1 MNQTHRSATVVVS
14 IILFVVGLFVGFK
27 LLTASA
33 DTFDAAPTCENRTVA
48 EGEKLT
54 SNLVT
59 VNVYNASQRAGLAN
73 RVGINLQR
81 RGFLAGTVANST
93 SEVKPDAVA
102 ILTDDREDPR
112 VKLVAQQFDDVE
124 FSEPDIKIAD
134 GVTVIVG
141 DAFKELVEAPR
152 DIETDRA
159 ITVCVPTVDVDE
171 TS

>member
-1 MNQTHRSATVVVS
+1 MTHTHRGSTIFVS
-14 IILFVVGLFVGFK
+14 IIVFVAGLFVGFK

-81 RGFLAGTVANST
+81 RGFQAGTVANST
-93 SEVKPDAVA
+93 SEVKPDNVA
-102 ILTDDREDPR
+102 ILTDDRDDPR
-112 VKLVAQQFDDVE
+112 VKLVAQQFEDVE

-141 DAFKELVEAPR
+141 DDYQDLVDAPR
-152 DIETDRA
+152 DVESDRA
-159 ITVCVPTVDVDE
+159 ITVCVPTVDVE
-171 TS
+171 GS

>member
-1 MNQTHRSATVVVS
+1 MTRTHRGSTVFVS
-14 IILFVVGLFVGFK
+14 IILFVGGLFLGFK

-54 SNLVT
+54 SNLVK

-81 RGFLAGTVANST
+81 RGFQAGTVANST
-93 SEVKPDAVA
+93 SEVKPDGVAV
-102 ILTDDREDPR
+102 LTDDRDDPR

-141 DAFKELVEAPR
+141 DSYKDLVDASRE
-152 DIETDRA
+152 IETDRA
-159 ITVCVPTVDVDE
+159 ITVCVPTVDVD
-171 TS
+171 SN

>member
-1 MNQTHRSATVVVS
+1 MTQTHRGVTVFVS
-14 IILFVVGLFVGFK
+14 VALFAVGLFVGFK

-33 DTFDAAPTCENRTVA
+33 DTFDEAPTCEDRTVA
-48 EGEKLT
+48 EGDKLT

-93 SEVKPDAVA
+93 SEVKPGSVA
-102 ILTDDREDPR
+102 ILTDDRDDPR
-112 VKLVAQQFDDVE
+112 VKLVAQQFGDGVE
-124 FSEPDIKIAD
+124 YAEPDINAPE

-141 DAFKELVEAPR
+141 DDYKELVEAPR
-152 DIETDRA
+152 DVESDRA
-159 ITVCVPTVDVDE
+159 ITLCVPIVEV
-171 TS
+171 S

>member
-1 MNQTHRSATVVVS
+1 MTKTHRGATIFVSVV
-14 IILFVVGLFVGFK
+14 LLGLGLFVGFK

-33 DTFDAAPTCENRTVA
+33 DTFDPASTCENRSVA

-73 RVGINLQR
+73 RVTINLQR
-81 RGFLAGTVANST
+81 RGFLEGTVANST
-93 SEVKPDAVA
+93 SEVKPGGVA

-112 VKLVAQQFDDVE
+112 VKLVAEQFGDVE
-124 FSEPDIKIAD
+124 FAEPDINAPE

-141 DAFKELVEAPR
+141 DEYKELVEAPR
-152 DIETDRA
+152 DIESDRV
-159 ITVCVPTVDVDE
+159 ITVCVPAVDVP
-171 TS
+171 

>member
-1 MNQTHRSATVVVS
+1 MTRTHRASTIFVAFV
-14 IILFVVGLFVGFK
+14 LFGAGLFVGFK

-33 DTFDAAPTCENRTVA
+33 DTFDEAPTCEDRTIA

-93 SEVKPDAVA
+93 SEVKPGAVA
-102 ILTDDREDPR
+102 ILTDDRDDPR
-112 VKLVAQQFDDVE
+112 VKLVAQQFGTVE
-124 FSEPDIKIAD
+124 FAEPDINAPE

-141 DAFKELVEAPR
+141 DDYRDLVDAPR
-152 DIETDRA
+152 DIESDRT
-159 ITVCVPTVDVDE
+159 ITACVPTVEVP
-171 TS
+171 

>member
-1 MNQTHRSATVVVS
+1 MTETHRGVTIFVSVV
-14 IILFVVGLFVGFK
+14 LFGAGLFVGFK

-33 DTFDAAPTCENRTVA
+33 DTFDEAPTCEDRTVA

-93 SEVKPDAVA
+93 SEVKPGSVA
-102 ILTDDREDPR
+102 ILTDDRDDPR
-112 VKLVAQQFDDVE
+112 VKLVAQQFGDVE
-124 FSEPDIKIAD
+124 FAEPDINAPE

-141 DAFKELVEAPR
+141 DDYKDLVEAPR
-152 DIETDRA
+152 DIESDRT
-159 ITVCVPTVDVDE
+159 ITACVPTVEVP
-171 TS
+171 

>member
-1 MNQTHRSATVVVS
+1 MTETHRGVTIFIS
-14 IILFVVGLFVGFK
+14 IVLFGAGMFVGDK
-27 LLTASA
+27 LHTASA
-33 DTFDAAPTCENRTVA
+33 HTFDEAPTCEDRTVA

-93 SEVKPDAVA
+93 SEVKPGSVA
-102 ILTDDREDPR
+102 ILTDDRDDPR
-112 VKLVAQQFDDVE
+112 VKLVAEQFGDVE
-124 FSEPDIKIAD
+124 FAEPDINAPE

-141 DAFKELVEAPR
+141 DDYKDLVEAPR
-152 DIETDRA
+152 DIESDRT
-159 ITVCVPTVDVDE
+159 ITACVPTVEVP
-171 TS
+171 

>member
-1 MNQTHRSATVVVS
+1 MNHTHRGSTVFVA

-33 DTFDAAPTCENRTVA
+33 DTFDAAPTCENRTIA

-93 SEVKPDAVA
+93 SEVKPEGVA
-102 ILTDDREDPR
+102 ILTDDRDDPR
-112 VKLVAQQFDDVE
+112 VKLVAQQFNDVE
-124 FSEPDIKIAD
+124 FSEPDIKIAE

-141 DAFKELVEAPR
+141 DAYKDLVDASRE
-152 DIETDRA
+152 IESDRA
-159 ITVCVPTVDVDE
+159 ITVCVPIVDVE
-171 TS
+171 SS

>member
-1 MNQTHRSATVVVS
+1 MNRTHGGATIFVS
-14 IILFVVGLFVGFK
+14 IIVFVVGMFVGFK

-81 RGFLAGTVANST
+81 RGFLGRHRGQQHQRGQA
-93 SEVKPDAVA
+93 
-102 ILTDDREDPR
+102 RRRRDPHR
-112 VKLVAQQFDDVE
+112 R
-124 FSEPDIKIAD
+124 P
-134 GVTVIVG
+134 
-141 DAFKELVEAPR
+141 
-152 DIETDRA
+152 
-159 ITVCVPTVDVDE
+159 
-171 TS
+171 

>member
-1 MNQTHRSATVVVS
+1 MTETHRGVTIFIAVV
-14 IILFVVGLFVGFK
+14 LFGAGLFVGFK

-33 DTFDAAPTCENRTVA
+33 DTFDEAPTCEDRTVA

-93 SEVKPDAVA
+93 SEVKPGSVA
-102 ILTDDREDPR
+102 ILTDDRDDPR
-112 VKLVAQQFDDVE
+112 VKLVAQQFGDVE
-124 FSEPDIKIAD
+124 FAEPDINAPE

-141 DAFKELVEAPR
+141 DDYKDLVEAPR
-152 DIETDRA
+152 DIESDRTISA
-159 ITVCVPTVDVDE
+159 CVPTVEVP
-171 TS
+171 

>member
-1 MNQTHRSATVVVS
+1 MTETHRSATVVIAIV
-14 IILFVVGLFVGFK
+14 LFVVGLFVGFK
-27 LLTASA
+27 LLTANA

-48 EGEKLT
+48 EGKKLT

-102 ILTDDREDPR
+102 ILTDDRDDPR
-112 VKLVAQQFDDVE
+112 VKLVAQQFEGVE
-124 FSEPDIKIAD
+124 YSEPDIKIAD
-134 GVTVIVG
+134 GVTVVVG
-141 DAFKELVEAPR
+141 DGYKELVKAPR
-152 DIETDRA
+152 EIESDRA
-159 ITVCVPTVDVDE
+159 VTVCIPTADTDA
-171 TS
+171 S

>member
-1 MNQTHRSATVVVS
+1 MNRTHRGATVGVS
-14 IILFVVGLFVGFK
+14 IVLFVVGLFVGFK

-33 DTFDAAPTCENRTVA
+33 DTFDEAPTCENRTVA

-93 SEVKPDAVA
+93 SEVKPDGVA
-102 ILTDDREDPR
+102 ILTDDRDDPR
-112 VKLVAQQFDDVE
+112 VKLVAQQFEGVE

-141 DAFKELVEAPR
+141 DGYKELVKASREIEA
-152 DIETDRA
+152 DKTV
-159 ITVCVPTVDVDE
+159 TVCIPTADTDA
-171 TS
+171 S

>member
-1 MNQTHRSATVVVS
+1 MTATHRGMTIFISVV
-14 IILFVVGLFVGFK
+14 LFAAGLFVGFK

-33 DTFDAAPTCENRTVA
+33 DTFDEAPTCEDRTVA

-93 SEVKPDAVA
+93 SEVKPGSVA
-102 ILTDDREDPR
+102 ILTDDRDDPR
-112 VKLVAQQFDDVE
+112 VELVAQQFGDVE
-124 FSEPDIKIAD
+124 FAEPDINAPD

-141 DAFKELVEAPR
+141 DDYKDLVEAPR
-152 DIETDRA
+152 DIESDRT
-159 ITVCVPTVDVDE
+159 ITACVPTVEVP
-171 TS
+171 

>member
-1 MNQTHRSATVVVS
+1 MNQTHKGATVFASAV
-14 IILFVVGLFVGFK
+14 ILVVGLFVGFK

-33 DTFDAAPTCENRTVA
+33 DTFEAAPTCENRTVA
-48 EGEKLT
+48 EGDKLT

-93 SEVKPDAVA
+93 SEVKPRGIA
-102 ILTDDREDPR
+102 ILTDDQDDPR

-124 FSEPDIKIAD
+124 FTQPDIDVQD

-141 DAFKELVEAPR
+141 DDYKDLVKDASR
-152 DIETDRA
+152 DIVSDRP
-159 ITVCVPTVDVDE
+159 ITVCVPTVDVP
-171 TS
+171 

>member
-1 MNQTHRSATVVVS
+1 MNHTHRGSTVFVA

-33 DTFDAAPTCENRTVA
+33 DTFDAAPTCENRTIA

-93 SEVKPDAVA
+93 SEVKPEGVA
-102 ILTDDREDPR
+102 ILTDDRDDPR
-112 VKLVAQQFDDVE
+112 VKLVAQHFNDVE
-124 FSEPDIKIAD
+124 FSEPDIKIAE

-141 DAFKELVEAPR
+141 DAYKDLVDASRE
-152 DIETDRA
+152 IESDRA
-159 ITVCVPTVDVDE
+159 ITVCVPIVDVE
-171 TS
+171 SS

>member
-1 MNQTHRSATVVVS
+1 MTRNHQGTTIFVS
-14 IILFVVGLFVGFK
+14 IVLFVVGLFVGFK
-27 LLTASA
+27 LLTATA

-73 RVGINLQR
+73 RVSINLQR
-81 RGFLAGTVANST
+81 RGFQAGTVANST

-102 ILTDDREDPR
+102 ILTDDRDDPR

-141 DAFKELVEAPR
+141 DAYQDLVEAPR
-152 DIETDRA
+152 DIESDRE
-159 ITVCVPTVDVDE
+159 ITVCVPIVDVD
-171 TS
+171 SN